1 MTKGERTMNAKE
13 WAYDVKTFRLTS
25 DELESIKSTEELTAT
40 LKDRLAEGEFA
51 DFEAMMKE
59 DEGAGE
65 KNFLKAL
72 AV

>member
-1 MTKGERTMNAKE
+1 MNAKE

-51 DFEAMMKE
+51 DF
-59 DEGAGE
+59 
-65 KNFLKAL
+65 
-72 AV
+72 